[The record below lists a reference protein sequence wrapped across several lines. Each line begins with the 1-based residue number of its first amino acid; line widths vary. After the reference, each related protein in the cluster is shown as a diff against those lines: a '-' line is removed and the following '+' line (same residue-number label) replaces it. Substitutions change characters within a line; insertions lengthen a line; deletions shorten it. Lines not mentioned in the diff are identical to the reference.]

1 MYLIIGC
8 GYIGERVADLLHA
21 EGHQVV
27 GVTHSPESAMR
38 LSNSKPY
45 AVLAGD
51 VSEASSVK
59 TLATSLPAAPTTIVH
74 CASSSRGGAEMYRK
88 VYLEGCDHLL
98 AQFPT
103 AHLVFT
109 SSTSV
114 YPQVNGEWVTEE
126 SDATPDRETSR
137 ILRETED
144 KVLAQCGC
152 VARLAGIYGPS
163 RSFVLKN
170 FLEGTASIEG
180 NQGNGRCLNQ
190 IHRED
195 AARALVHLIT
205 GKQEGIFNI
214 VDDAP
219 MTQRECFEKLMLKFG
234 KPLPPIT
241 EPITSR
247 KRAWTHKHVS
257 NAKLHSTGWTALY
270 PSYFDALEHDAELLP
285 SILALV
291 TNPSEAMPS

>member
-1 MYLIIGC
+1 MHLIIGC

-21 EGHQVV
+21 DGHAVV
-27 GVTHSPESAMR
+27 GVTHSPESALR
-38 LSNSKPY
+38 LSKAKPY
-45 AVLAGD
+45 PMMAGD
-51 VSEASSVK
+51 VSDAASVK
-59 TLATSLPAAPTTIVH
+59 ELAQALPSAPLSITH

-88 VYLEGCDHLL
+88 VYLEGCGHLL
-98 AQFPT
+98 AQFPE
-103 AHLVFT
+103 ARLLFT

-114 YPQVNGEWVTEE
+114 YPQVDGEWVTEE

-144 KVLAQCGC
+144 QVLAHCGC

-195 AARALVHLIT
+195 AATALRHLIT
-205 GKQEGIFNI
+205 GRHEGIYNI

-219 MTQRECFEKLMLKFG
+219 MTQRECFERLMTKFTR
-234 KPLPPIT
+234 PPPPVT

-247 KRAWTHKHVS
+247 KRAWTHKRVF
-257 NAKLHSTGWTALY
+257 NAKLRRTGWTARY
-270 PSYFDALEHDAELLP
+270 PSYFHALEHDAELLP

-291 TNPSEAMPS
+291 ANPSDAMPT